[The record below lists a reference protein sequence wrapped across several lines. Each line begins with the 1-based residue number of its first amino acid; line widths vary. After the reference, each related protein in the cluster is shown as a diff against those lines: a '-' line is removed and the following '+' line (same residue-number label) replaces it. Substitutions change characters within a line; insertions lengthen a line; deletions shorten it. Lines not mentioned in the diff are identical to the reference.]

1 MRVTSQTLPSS
12 LMSNLQR
19 LAKQQYQLQNEAA
32 TGKKT
37 VGLEKESG
45 VVQKLITLRTD
56 ASSLEQYQNNA
67 ESAHQKAQDNITT
80 IRSLKTL
87 SSRATEIAV
96 KADPM
101 IGSDGLTNYATEVN
115 QLLEEALALANKQ
128 TPAGYAFAG
137 TRSGELPFVAI
148 RDGNG
153 MITGVNYQGNQSAPS
168 IDIAPESEITSSV
181 IGSNDTNAGPPGL
194 LLDSRSGADIFG
206 HLISLRD
213 HLKDGDINAVQQT
226 DIQALE
232 TDEDNFLFHL
242 SAAGSLQ
249 SRIELTQTSL
259 NDQEFSNAAE
269 NAQIT
274 EVDLA
279 ETLVSLNQAQ
289 TAYQAALQSGAQ
301 MLRSSLMDYLR

>member
-1 MRVTSQTLPSS
+1 
-12 LMSNLQR
+12 
-19 LAKQQYQLQNEAA
+19 
-32 TGKKT
+32 
-37 VGLEKESG
+37 
-45 VVQKLITLRTD
+45 
-56 ASSLEQYQNNA
+56 
-67 ESAHQKAQDNITT
+67 
-80 IRSLKTL
+80 
-87 SSRATEIAV
+87 
-96 KADPM
+96 
-101 IGSDGLTNYATEVN
+101 
-115 QLLEEALALANKQ
+115 
-128 TPAGYAFAG
+128 
-137 TRSGELPFVAI
+137 
-148 RDGNG
+148 

-181 IGSNDTNAGPPGL
+181 IGSNANNAGPPGL

-249 SRIELTQTSL
+249 SRIELTQTRL